1 MFEKFTERAQKVV
14 MYAQEEAI
22 ELRHGYIGTEHI
34 LLGILEENGL
44 SKNLLNKKNVTL
56 EIVKELILQ
65 YEGQGDFGID
75 QNQIPLT
82 PRTKRIL
89 DLSLVEARNLN
100 QNYVTPEHILLSI
113 TRESDGVAYTILTNI
128 GVNMDSLRQELLSSF
143 SNQGNGKTTR
153 DNVNKHVNTPTLNQ
167 YGRDL
172 TDLARE
178 GKLDPIIGRDSETQ
192 RVLEI
197 LCRRTKNNPCFIGDP
212 GVGKTAIVEGLAEK
226 IVEGNIPEILASKR
240 VVTLD
245 ISSLLAGS
253 KYRGEFEERLKKVM
267 EEIRKAGDIILFID
281 EIHTIV
287 GAGGAEGAIDAS
299 NILKPA
305 LARGEIQ
312 CIGATTI
319 DEYRKYIEKD
329 AALERRFQPI
339 MVVEPTKEETL
350 QILKGVRDKYEAHHG
365 VKITD
370 EALEASITLS
380 DRYITDRY
388 LPDKAIDLMD
398 EAAAK
403 IRIENLTTPPDLKM
417 LEEAL
422 NKVEKEK
429 EDAINLQ
436 DFEKAASL
444 RDNEREIKNKIEACK
459 INWKSEANIRT
470 KVVGER
476 EIASVVSR
484 WTKVPVEKLTETES
498 ERLLNLENILHG
510 RVIGQDEAVRA
521 ISKAV
526 RRARVGLK
534 DPNRPIGSFIF
545 LGPTGVGKTELS
557 KALAEAMFGNE
568 NSMIRID
575 MSEYMEKHSVSRLIG
590 SPPGYVG
597 FDEGGQL
604 TEKVRRNPYSVI
616 LFDEIEKAHPE
627 VFNILLQILEDGR
640 LTDGK
645 GKTVNFKNT
654 IIIMTSNAGANT
666 LKKQKTL
673 GFATD
678 DFEQDS
684 EYEKMKENIMEE
696 LKRSFRPEFLNR
708 IDDIIVFHEIKEED
722 LSKIVKLML
731 HSVTERLQTQEIYL
745 NFNEDVT
752 KHLAKKGFDPV
763 YGARPLRRAI
773 TKAVEDKLSEE
784 ILKGNIQRGDSVNI
798 TLKDNDLEFTK
809 TNTQND
815 IS

>member
-1 MFEKFTERAQKVV
+1 
-14 MYAQEEAI
+14 
-22 ELRHGYIGTEHI
+22 
-34 LLGILEENGL
+34 
-44 SKNLLNKKNVTL
+44 
-56 EIVKELILQ
+56 
-65 YEGQGDFGID
+65 
-75 QNQIPLT
+75 
-82 PRTKRIL
+82 
-89 DLSLVEARNLN
+89 
-100 QNYVTPEHILLSI
+100 
-113 TRESDGVAYTILTNI
+113 
-128 GVNMDSLRQELLSSF
+128 
-143 SNQGNGKTTR
+143 
-153 DNVNKHVNTPTLNQ
+153 
-167 YGRDL
+167 
-172 TDLARE
+172 
-178 GKLDPIIGRDSETQ
+178 
-192 RVLEI
+192 
-197 LCRRTKNNPCFIGDP
+197 
-212 GVGKTAIVEGLAEK
+212 
-226 IVEGNIPEILASKR
+226 
-240 VVTLD
+240 
-245 ISSLLAGS
+245 
-253 KYRGEFEERLKKVM
+253 
-267 EEIRKAGDIILFID
+267 
-281 EIHTIV
+281 
-287 GAGGAEGAIDAS
+287 
-299 NILKPA
+299 
-305 LARGEIQ
+305 
-312 CIGATTI
+312 
-319 DEYRKYIEKD
+319 
-329 AALERRFQPI
+329 
-339 MVVEPTKEETL
+339 
-350 QILKGVRDKYEAHHG
+350 
-365 VKITD
+365 
-370 EALEASITLS
+370 
-380 DRYITDRY
+380 
-388 LPDKAIDLMD
+388 MD

-809 TNTQND
+809 TDTQND
-815 IS
+815 IL

>member
-100 QNYVTPEHILLSI
+100 QNYVTPEHILLAI

-329 AALERRFQPI
+329 AALERRFQPV

-604 TEKVRRNPYSVI
+604 TEKVRRNPYSAI

-809 TNTQND
+809 TDTQND
-815 IS
+815 IL